1 MHFCLNFTFLS
12 ILVIS
17 LLTGNDL
24 SHSQPSMHYLISS
37 NASHSI
43 NLFIAQW
50 RLVLSESA
58 VLPMLLLFL
67 ICHYHQTY
75 CCHATSIAWNVLHVM
90 SNVTGITGKL
100 CNKCAKQQVI

>member
-24 SHSQPSMHYLISS
+24 SHSQPNLHYLISS

-43 NLFIAQW
+43 HLFLAQW
-50 RLVLSESA
+50 RHISSESA
-58 VLPMLLLFL
+58 VITVSHMFL
-67 ICHYHQTY
+67 ITEQCLNHMTYH
-75 CCHATSIAWNVLHVM
+75 
-90 SNVTGITGKL
+90 
-100 CNKCAKQQVI
+100 